1 VCGNENGRTVGTEYD
16 ERRFKLVRDEGVGCN
31 DRVVVGH
38 DTSSLLARTNVCD
51 AIPMD
56 LIHKTCALRIETE
69 RRKDTPTVFKDC
81 RFIVTNVEA

>member
-1 VCGNENGRTVGTEYD
+1 
-16 ERRFKLVRDEGVGCN
+16 
-31 DRVVVGH
+31 VGH